1 MKLPAE
7 TNYYEI
13 KYEKDGYIYTT
24 TISTGIIDDIELVKK
39 FLKKKVKLISIGLK
53 VIFLLLLFT
62 SCKTKTILV
71 ENIRNTR
78 DSTENV
84 ELKQRITVS
93 EKALYDARMELKIN
107 EQKASELIERLNVSE
122 TEKQQL
128 RETFETIVKEYNE
141 QGVLIKESY
150 SKRTSELIKD
160 ISKLEEQNKNLT
172 ATISTQTELINHYTS
187 EITRIADMNVELNKK
202 VNLLEKENS
211 ELKMQKQNKP
221 AFQWWLIV
229 VGFAGGIAS
238 YYYFGGLF
246 GKVITWIVRLF
257 K

>member
-1 MKLPAE
+1 MK
-7 TNYYEI
+7 
-13 KYEKDGYIYTT
+13 
-24 TISTGIIDDIELVKK
+24 
-39 FLKKKVKLISIGLK
+39 KLIRQHFRNLLALLIRAERWKREPKNQEIVFRMEMYKNMRKLILFLV
-53 VIFLLLLFT
+53 VI
-62 SCKTKTILV
+62 SMVGCKTKTILV
-71 ENIRNTR
+71 ENVRNVK

-84 ELKQRITVS
+84 ELKQRIIAS
-93 EKALYDARMELKIN
+93 EKALYDARMEMKIN
-107 EQKASELIERLNVSE
+107 EQKAGELIERLNVSE

-202 VNLLEKENS
+202 MQLLEKENS
-211 ELKMQKQNKP
+211 ELKMQKQSKP
-221 AFQWWLIV
+221 VFQWWLIV
-229 VGFAGGIAS
+229 VGFVGGIAS

>member
-1 MKLPAE
+1 MKR
-7 TNYYEI
+7 I
-13 KYEKDGYIYTT
+13 
-24 TISTGIIDDIELVKK
+24 
-39 FLKKKVKLISIGLK
+39 
-53 VIFLLLLFT
+53 IFLILIFAFFG
-62 SCKTKTILV
+62 CKTKTILV
-71 ENIRNTR
+71 ENVRNTR

-107 EQKASELIERLNVSE
+107 EQKASELIERLNISE

-172 ATISTQTELINHYTS
+172 ATISTQTELISHYTG
-187 EITRIADMNVELNKK
+187 EITRTSDMNVELNKK
-202 VNLLEKENS
+202 VQLLEKENT
-211 ELKMQKQNKP
+211 ELKERNQSKP
-221 AFQWWLIV
+221 VFQWWLIV
-229 VGFAGGIAS
+229 VGFAGGIVA
-238 YYYFGGLF
+238 YYYLGGLM
-246 GKVITWIVRLF
+246 GRVVGWIVKLF

>member
-1 MKLPAE
+1 MK
-7 TNYYEI
+7 
-13 KYEKDGYIYTT
+13 
-24 TISTGIIDDIELVKK
+24 
-39 FLKKKVKLISIGLK
+39 KLI
-53 VIFLLLLFT
+53 IFLVMFALFG
-62 SCKTKTILV
+62 CKTKTILV
-71 ENIRNTR
+71 ENVRNTR

-107 EQKASELIERLNVSE
+107 EQKASELIERLNISE

-172 ATISTQTELINHYTS
+172 ATISTQTELINHYTA
-187 EITRIADMNVELNKK
+187 EINRTSDTNVELNKK
-202 VNLLEKENS
+202 VQTLEKENKEIKEKNVS
-211 ELKMQKQNKP
+211 KP
-221 AFQWWLIV
+221 VFQWWLLVIGLV
-229 VGFAGGIAS
+229 AGVAAG
-238 YYYFGGLF
+238 YYLGGVI
-246 GKVITWIVRLF
+246 GKMVSWIVEMVR
-257 K
+257 

>member
-1 MKLPAE
+1 MF
-7 TNYYEI
+7 
-13 KYEKDGYIYTT
+13 G
-24 TISTGIIDDIELVKK
+24 
-39 FLKKKVKLISIGLK
+39 
-53 VIFLLLLFT
+53 
-62 SCKTKTILV
+62 CKTKTILV

-84 ELKQRITVS
+84 ELKQRITAS

-107 EQKASELIERLNVSE
+107 EQKASELIERLNISE

-160 ISKLEEQNKNLT
+160 ISKLEEQNKNLST
-172 ATISTQTELINHYTS
+172 TIKTQTELITYYTT
-187 EITRIADMNVELNKK
+187 EITRMADMNVALNKK
-202 VNLLEKENS
+202 TQLLEKENS
-211 ELKMQKQNKP
+211 ELKERKQSKP
-221 AFQWWLIV
+221 VFQWWLIII
-229 VGFAGGIAS
+229 GFVGGIAA

-246 GKVITWIVRLF
+246 GKMVGWIVKLF

>member
-1 MKLPAE
+1 MK
-7 TNYYEI
+7 
-13 KYEKDGYIYTT
+13 
-24 TISTGIIDDIELVKK
+24 
-39 FLKKKVKLISIGLK
+39 KLI
-53 VIFLLLLFT
+53 IFLVVFLMVG
-62 SCKTKTILV
+62 CKTKTILV
-71 ENIRNTR
+71 ENVRNTR

-107 EQKASELIERLNVSE
+107 EQKASELIERLNISE

-172 ATISTQTELINHYTS
+172 ATLSTQTELITYYTT
-187 EITRIADMNVELNKK
+187 EIARVSDMNVVLNKK
-202 VNLLEKENS
+202 MQLLEKENS
-211 ELKMQKQNKP
+211 ELKAVKKVK
-221 AFQWWLIV
+221 AKFQWWLLL
-229 VGFAGGIAS
+229 VGFAGGLLF
-238 YYYFGGLF
+238 YYCFGRI
-246 GKVITWIVRLF
+246 VSWIV

>member
-1 MKLPAE
+1 MKR
-7 TNYYEI
+7 
-13 KYEKDGYIYTT
+13 
-24 TISTGIIDDIELVKK
+24 II
-39 FLKKKVKLISIGLK
+39 
-53 VIFLLLLFT
+53 LFIIVFVLFG
-62 SCKTKTILV
+62 CKTKTILV

-107 EQKASELIERLNVSE
+107 EQKAGELIERLNISE

-160 ISKLEEQNKNLT
+160 ISKLEEQNKNLST
-172 ATISTQTELINHYTS
+172 TIKTQTELITYYTT
-187 EITRIADMNVELNKK
+187 EISRMADMNVVLNKK
-202 VNLLEKENS
+202 TQLLEKENS
-211 ELKMQKQNKP
+211 DLKTVKSVK
-221 AFQWWLIV
+221 AKFQWWLLL
-229 VGFAGGIAS
+229 VGFAGGLLF
-238 YYYFGGLF
+238 YFYI
-246 GKVITWIVRLF
+246 GKILAFIGRLV

>member
-1 MKLPAE
+1 MKR
-7 TNYYEI
+7 
-13 KYEKDGYIYTT
+13 
-24 TISTGIIDDIELVKK
+24 II
-39 FLKKKVKLISIGLK
+39 
-53 VIFLLLLFT
+53 LFFIVFALFG
-62 SCKTKTILV
+62 CKTKTILV
-71 ENIRNTR
+71 ENIRNTL

-107 EQKASELIERLNVSE
+107 EQKASELIERLNISE

-172 ATISTQTELINHYTS
+172 ATISTQTELITYYTT
-187 EITRIADMNVELNKK
+187 EIARVSDMNVEMNKK
-202 VNLLEKENS
+202 MQLLEKENS
-211 ELKMQKQNKP
+211 ELKAVKKVKSN
-221 AFQWWLIV
+221 FQWWLLII
-229 VGFAGGIAS
+229 GFAGGLLF
-238 YYYFGGLF
+238 YFYIGKILAF
-246 GKVITWIVRLF
+246 GKNIKLF
-257 K
+257 NQINI

>member
-1 MKLPAE
+1 MKR
-7 TNYYEI
+7 
-13 KYEKDGYIYTT
+13 
-24 TISTGIIDDIELVKK
+24 II
-39 FLKKKVKLISIGLK
+39 
-53 VIFLLLLFT
+53 LFFIVFAVFG
-62 SCKTKTILV
+62 CKTKTILV
-71 ENIRNTR
+71 ENVRNTR

-84 ELKQRITVS
+84 ELKQRITSS

-107 EQKASELIERLNVSE
+107 EQKASELIERLNISE

-187 EITRIADMNVELNKK
+187 EITRVSDMNVEMNKK
-202 VNLLEKENS
+202 MQLLEKENS
-211 ELKMQKQNKP
+211 ELKMQKQSKP
-221 AFQWWLIV
+221 VFQWWLIV

>member
-1 MKLPAE
+1 MKR
-7 TNYYEI
+7 
-13 KYEKDGYIYTT
+13 
-24 TISTGIIDDIELVKK
+24 II
-39 FLKKKVKLISIGLK
+39 
-53 VIFLLLLFT
+53 LFFIVFAVFG
-62 SCKTKTILV
+62 CKTKTILV

-93 EKALYDARMELKIN
+93 EKALYDARMELRIN
-107 EQKASELIERLNVSE
+107 EQKASELIERLNISE

-141 QGVLIKESY
+141 QGILIKESY

-160 ISKLEEQNKNLT
+160 ISKLEEQNKNLST
-172 ATISTQTELINHYTS
+172 TIKTQTELITYYTT
-187 EITRIADMNVELNKK
+187 EITRMADMNVEMNKK
-202 VNLLEKENS
+202 VQLLEKENT
-211 ELKMQKQNKP
+211 ELKERKQSKP
-221 AFQWWLIV
+221 VFQWWLIII
-229 VGFAGGIAS
+229 GFVGGIVA

-246 GKVITWIVRLF
+246 GKMVGWIVKLF